1 MQKHAGMYFKKISER
16 LEKKANG
23 RSCKREITF
32 AQGKVLW
39 FLRQREG
46 EDVTLRDIERFLD
59 CSHATVSGLVSRLEE
74 KGFVAL
80 EQNAAD
86 KRAKTV
92 RRTEKA
98 ELRFL
103 EMQEHRNLMEKT
115 LLKGFSKEESEALLS
130 YLERIYTNLEE

>member
-16 LEKKANG
+16 LEKRANG
-23 RSCKREITF
+23 RPCKREITF
-32 AQGKVLW
+32 TQGKVLW

-46 EDVTLRDIERFLD
+46 EDVTLRDIEKFLD

-80 EQNAAD
+80 ERNAMD

-92 RRTEKA
+92 RLTDKERA
-98 ELRFL
+98 HFR
-103 EMQEHRNLMEKT
+103 EMQEHRNLMENT
-115 LLKGFSKEESEALLS
+115 LLKGFSEEERESLLG
-130 YLERIYTNLEE
+130 YLERIYVNLED